1 MDCEMNGILAE
12 IVENKKQELEQR
24 KQIRPLEALIEAA
37 SVRPPARDFRS
48 ALRRRGGPVRLLAEI
63 KAASPSTGPIRADID
78 PGSIAALYESCGAAA
93 ISVLTD
99 ARYFDGSDA
108 HLEEARAAVSVPVLR
123 KDFTI
128 DTYQLYESRVIGA
141 DAVLLMAQV
150 LPEEAFATLYHQARA
165 LGLHV
170 LAEGHT
176 PKQIEFLVSIGA
188 EVIGINNRDFETMT
202 VDIQTTLK
210 NRGLVP
216 PDRVLVSQSGIARR
230 EDVLLLEQVGVDA
243 IQVGTSL
250 MQNQNIRAKLAELLG
265 NPLDAV

>member
-1 MDCEMNGILAE
+1 MKGILAE
-12 IVENKKQELEQR
+12 IVENKKQEVERR
-24 KQIRPLEALIEAA
+24 KQVRPLEELIEA
-37 SVRPPARDFRS
+37 SKTMPPARDFHA
-48 ALRRRGGPVRLLAEI
+48 ALRRGGGPMRLLAEI
-63 KAASPSTGPIRADID
+63 KTASPSTGTIRADID
-78 PGSIAALYESCGAAA
+78 PGAIAALYESCGAAA

-99 ARYFDGSDA
+99 ARYFNGSDA

-128 DTYQLYESRVIGA
+128 DAYQLYESRVIGA

-150 LPEEAFATLYHQARA
+150 LSGEVFAMLYRQARSM
-165 LGLHV
+165 GLQV

-176 PKQIEFLVSIGA
+176 PEQIEFLVSLGA

-210 NRGLVP
+210 NRALIP
-216 PDRVLVSQSGIARR
+216 PDRVLVSQSGVSRR
-230 EDVLLLEQVGVDA
+230 EDVIRLEEAEVDA

-250 MQNQNIRAKLAELLG
+250 MRNQNIRKQLAELMG
-265 NPLDAV
+265 RPPDAV

>member
-1 MDCEMNGILAE
+1 MCW
-12 IVENKKQELEQR
+12 Q
-24 KQIRPLEALIEAA
+24 
-37 SVRPPARDFRS
+37 
-48 ALRRRGGPVRLLAEI
+48 
-63 KAASPSTGPIRADID
+63 
-78 PGSIAALYESCGAAA
+78 
-93 ISVLTD
+93 
-99 ARYFDGSDA
+99 
-108 HLEEARAAVSVPVLR
+108 
-123 KDFTI
+123 
-128 DTYQLYESRVIGA
+128 
-141 DAVLLMAQV
+141 
-150 LPEEAFATLYHQARA
+150 
-165 LGLHV
+165 
-170 LAEGHT
+170 GHT

>member
-1 MDCEMNGILAE
+1 MKGILAE
-12 IVENKKQELEQR
+12 IAENKKQEVERR
-24 KQIRPLEALIEAA
+24 KLVRPLKEWIEALKDM
-37 SVRPPARDFRS
+37 PPARDFRA
-48 ALRRRGGPVRLLAEI
+48 ALRRSGGPVRLLAEI
-63 KAASPSTGPIRADID
+63 KAASPSTGAIREAID
-78 PGSIAALYESCGAAA
+78 PGAIAALYESCGAAA

-99 ARYFDGSDA
+99 ARYFGGSDA

-128 DTYQLYESRVIGA
+128 DAYQLYESRVIGA

-150 LPEEAFATLYHQARA
+150 LPEEVFATLYHQARS

-176 PKQIEFLVSIGA
+176 PEQIEFLVSLGA

-210 NRGLVP
+210 NRVLVP
-216 PDRVLVSQSGIARR
+216 PDRVLISQSGVSRR
-230 EDVLLLEQVGVDA
+230 EEVVRLEEAGVDA

-265 NPLDAV
+265 HAPDAD